1 MSATSPKLLLISG
14 SARDGS
20 FNQRLAQAAGRHALA
35 LGATVTAVDLRAL
48 NLPIYD
54 ADLQAREGI
63 PAGARQLRELFAS
76 HDGLLLACPEYNA
89 LPTPLLINSFDWLSV
104 VPAEGDLP
112 GGTGAT
118 AGKPVGLMAASPG
131 GLGGI
136 RALPI
141 VRTYLSTNFAMV
153 VVPEQLALGGADQA
167 FDEAGTLNKPA
178 MDQMLTKLVASV
190 VQQARWR
197 LGA

>member
-104 VPAEGDLP
+104 VQAEGDLP
-112 GGTGAT
+112 GVPA
-118 AGKPVGLMAASPG
+118 PRRAS
-131 GLGGI
+131 
-136 RALPI
+136 
-141 VRTYLSTNFAMV
+141 
-153 VVPEQLALGGADQA
+153 
-167 FDEAGTLNKPA
+167 
-178 MDQMLTKLVASV
+178 
-190 VQQARWR
+190 RW
-197 LGA
+197 A